1 MEPPRDRRPAVAAA
15 IAVHPVAPDRVPVA
29 HDERRAAAGAPRR
42 LPVGV
47 VDVADVDEAEAAG
60 ERDGA
65 GADEGHG
72 GRAHPV
78 EHLEVGVEGREVE
91 RHVGA
96 QVLEDPVAL
105 ASDLVV
111 AVVQARDQQRRDLG
125 PHRGLAPEPYER
137 VEHGLEM
144 PEGDAVVE
152 LLREPLQVHVGRVHV
167 LEDLGA
173 RLGGHVAGGHEPV
186 DRAGRARRA
195 RDVDRELGP
204 DDRVV
209 VGVGDPLA
217 AGAERQLDDLRRRG
231 GLARVLVD
239 LRLADVPVLAELAA
253 EVAARRPEG
262 EDARAGK
269 EVVERLLLDGIDGEA
284 GRAPV
289 ARAPQL
295 SAPILADVAETRL
308 SLADETVAR
317 AERAEE
323 LAALPGVPPARGVE
337 VHGPRVAGR
346 PRSAARGSEVRR
358 THGITARLVWGEDGD
373 QQLRIARSTS
383 YGWMPLTGR

>member
-1 MEPPRDRRPAVAAA
+1 
-15 IAVHPVAPDRVPVA
+15 
-29 HDERRAAAGAPRR
+29 
-42 LPVGV
+42 
-47 VDVADVDEAEAAG
+47 
-60 ERDGA
+60 
-65 GADEGHG
+65 
-72 GRAHPV
+72 
-78 EHLEVGVEGREVE
+78 
-91 RHVGA
+91 
-96 QVLEDPVAL
+96 
-105 ASDLVV
+105 
-111 AVVQARDQQRRDLG
+111 
-125 PHRGLAPEPYER
+125 
-137 VEHGLEM
+137 
-144 PEGDAVVE
+144 
-152 LLREPLQVHVGRVHV
+152 EPLQVHVGRVHV

-173 RLGGHVAGGHEPV
+173 RLGGHVAGGHEHV
-186 DRAGRARRA
+186 HQAGRARRA
-195 RDVDRELGP
+195 RDVDRELRP

-295 SAPILADVAETRL
+295 SAPILADVAEARL
-308 SLADETVAR
+308 PLADETVAR

-337 VHGPRVAGR
+337 VHGPRIAGR
-346 PRSAARGSEVRR
+346 RRSAARGSEVRR
-358 THGITARLVWGEDGD
+358 THGITARVVWGEDGD
-373 QQLRIARSTS
+373 QRLRIARSTS
-383 YGWMPLTGR
+383 YGWM